1 MAAAQERIKA
11 ITNEYIA
18 RTGPKLDSAQ
28 LMNRIEQMDISSLLV
43 PASSFT
49 SAIVQRRQTLSN
61 VSTPFLERRFTQR
74 VYSAL
79 LAMPVAG
86 GVPTILWASEFWS
99 ASFAI
104 PTALLGLL
112 FSVRHI
118 STAWEKGYKKWWRDY
133 DRIQRGL
140 SHDIR
145 EVVDQTLEKRLRTI
159 PRVALEE
166 SNRLVSQQGAT
177 IQELSKEADDAKEE
191 LDRQR

>member
-18 RTGPKLDSAQ
+18 RTGPKLGSAQ
-28 LMNRIEQMDISSLLV
+28 LMNQIEQMDVSSLLV
-43 PASSFT
+43 PPSSFT
-49 SAIVQRRQTLSN
+49 PAIVQRRQTLAN
-61 VSTPFLERRFTQR
+61 VSTPYLERRFTQR

-104 PTALLGLL
+104 PVALLGLL
-112 FSVRHI
+112 FGVRHI
-118 STAWEKGYKKWWRDY
+118 SGAWEKGYKKWWRDY

-145 EVVDQTLEKRLRTI
+145 KVVDQTLEMRLRTI
-159 PRVALEE
+159 PRIALEE

-177 IQELSKEADDAKEE
+177 IQELAKEAADAKEE
-191 LDRQR
+191 LDRHR